1 LNNSI
6 FKAFFHFFF
15 ELLRVL
21 AFYNKQRRQTP
32 VHFHFGFLA
41 FPSISIF
48 PLSPSLSFMTSFG
61 QIGVIF

>member
-21 AFYNKQRRQTP
+21 AFYNKQRRQTL

-41 FPSISIF
+41 FPWLFHLHLFPSFSIT
-48 PLSPSLSFMTSFG
+48 TSFG